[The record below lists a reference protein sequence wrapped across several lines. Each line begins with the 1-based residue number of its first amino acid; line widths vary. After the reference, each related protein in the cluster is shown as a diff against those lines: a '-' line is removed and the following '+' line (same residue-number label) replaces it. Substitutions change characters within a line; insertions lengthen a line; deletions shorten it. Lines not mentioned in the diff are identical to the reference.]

1 ESIDVAHVGGVV
13 AHVDLDAEAPEA
25 LEAGRGLEV
34 AARDAVAHP
43 AEHVGDGAHAGA
55 ARTHHVDAPRN
66 REVEHEVRYLCRVW
80 SFAPASIVQDVS
92 SKGRDPLTARPAEHD
107 ANGPSVVIAAGGTG
121 GHIFPGLA
129 LAGALRR
136 QEPAALVSFLGTARG
151 LEGTLIP
158 EAGYRLHLVDMV
170 PFSGGRRLVAPAP

>member
-1 ESIDVAHVGGVV
+1 
-13 AHVDLDAEAPEA
+13 
-25 LEAGRGLEV
+25 
-34 AARDAVAHP
+34 
-43 AEHVGDGAHAGA
+43 
-55 ARTHHVDAPRN
+55 
-66 REVEHEVRYLCRVW
+66 
-80 SFAPASIVQDVS
+80 
-92 SKGRDPLTARPAEHD
+92 GRDPLTARPAEHD

-170 PFSGGRRLVAPAP
+170 PFSGGRRLVAPAALGRAAWQSRRVLGHERASVAVGMGGYASIPLIVGARMAGVPSVIHESGAIPGRANLLAARLTPNVAV